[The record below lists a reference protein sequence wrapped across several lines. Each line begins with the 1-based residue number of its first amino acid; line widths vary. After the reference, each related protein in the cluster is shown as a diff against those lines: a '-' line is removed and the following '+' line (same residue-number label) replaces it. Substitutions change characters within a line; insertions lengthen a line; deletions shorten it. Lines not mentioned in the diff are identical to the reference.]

1 MGSFGLGQ
9 GDIDEAGRRSSV
21 GRSKFS
27 TFASTKRSFPDR
39 ENDYPREDDTD
50 LDRDQVLQPD
60 YGRAKHISSMFQTNP
75 MLNLYSDDQANAT
88 SAGRAPFDSPSS
100 PPHVS
105 GGMGQ
110 TPRPGIAAGAGG
122 LGEEDEIDLRPPPSV
137 HDTYV
142 ASQKASMEQLRR
154 RLEAER
160 TAAAT
165 STLPGQ
171 GPNGEVEVEV
181 EMNSS
186 IAMQEQLAKIFDLQ
200 MQLADMHGEM
210 EGINEVVRDEHETD
224 DEEKPKD
231 DGKET
236 GKGIAEEQ
244 KDLTKS
250 PKVSV
255 DSLKKKAGQAALS
268 PKSAKNELGGDKSKG
283 DNIEDVGDA
292 EAVDQ
297 PGVKREKQI
306 GDIVTK
312 ASPKSSDFFHVT
324 NRLTAVSL
332 LSSRE
337 QLSDLSTLLHQFHSM
352 PHPNLDSAFPPSPA
366 SANSGTFKQNFNDL
380 QEATKASGR
389 SQAGR
394 QRERAQGAAEPFGI
408 TLSCGKNG
416 KLENSCRRDN
426 TLKGPL

>member
-1 MGSFGLGQ
+1 MSWSTPKLPASESRKGLLSSPKTLFGTPSTVNNQGQSPEVDHHHDRMGSFGLGQ
-9 GDIDEAGRRSSV
+9 GDTDEAGRRSSV

-39 ENDYPREDDTD
+39 ENDNPREDDTD

-88 SAGRAPFDSPSS
+88 AAGRAPFDSPSS

-105 GGMGQ
+105 GGMSQ
-110 TPRPGIAAGAGG
+110 IPRPGLAAGAGG

-137 HDTYV
+137 HDPYV

-165 STLPGQ
+165 STLPRQ
-171 GPNGEVEVEV
+171 GPNGEVEVEA

-200 MQLADMHGEM
+200 MQLADMHGAM
-210 EGINEVVRDEHETD
+210 EGINEVVRDEHEND
-224 DEEKPKD
+224 DEEKPED
-231 DGKET
+231 DGQET
-236 GKGIAEEQ
+236 GKGKAGEQ
-244 KDLTKS
+244 KDLSKS

-255 DSLKKKAGQAALS
+255 DSPKKKAGQAAKS
-268 PKSAKNELGGDKSKG
+268 PKSARKELGGDKSKG
-283 DNIEDVGDA
+283 DGKEDIGGG

-312 ASPKSSDFFHVT
+312 
-324 NRLTAVSL
+324 
-332 LSSRE
+332 
-337 QLSDLSTLLHQFHSM
+337 LSDLSTLLHQFHSM

-394 QRERAQGAAEPFGI
+394 VRERAQGAA
-408 TLSCGKNG
+408 
-416 KLENSCRRDN
+416 
-426 TLKGPL
+426 